1 MTRLLEGKTVVLGVT
16 GSIAAFKSPHIVSR
30 LTSLGAN
37 VIVVMTENATRFV
50 APLTFET
57 LSGNEV
63 VVSMWSEKKVGVA
76 TVEEATATSGGDPED
91 VGRQYGGGGEG
102 LVDGAAGGLDQEGS
116 GTAARRAERLRHVK
130 LAEVTDLAIVAPATA
145 NIIGKM
151 AAGIADDFLS
161 TELMAMTCPIV
172 VAPAMNV
179 NMIESDAV
187 VENIAKLKSRG
198 VVFVEAET
206 GRLASGAV
214 GAGRLADPDKIVD
227 RALGI
232 LVPGDLSGKRVVVTA
247 GPTEEPIDPVRH
259 IGNRST
265 GKMGFAL
272 AERAL
277 ARGAEVVL
285 VSGRTALAPPPGARH
300 VSVGTTKEML
310 DAVLAELPEMDLLL
324 MAAAPADYRPA
335 EVAEHKIKKRADIL
349 NLQLVRTEDILTE
362 VAARKQLGQGVVA
375 FAVETRNEIANARKK
390 LEEKRLDLI
399 VVNNPTVE
407 GAGFGTDTNVV
418 TIVGDSGLEESLG
431 KMSKTQLADIILT
444 FAIRELGWE
453 RLDA

>member
-1 MTRLLEGKTVVLGVT
+1 MRRLLEDKTIVLGVT

-30 LTSLGAN
+30 LASLGAN

-63 VVSMWSEKKVGVA
+63 VVSMWPETRVSVA
-76 TVEEATATSGGDPED
+76 KLEEATQRT
-91 VGRQYGGGGEG
+91 
-102 LVDGAAGGLDQEGS
+102 
-116 GTAARRAERLRHVK
+116 ERLRHVR
-130 LAEVTDLAIVAPATA
+130 LAEAADLAIVAPATA

-151 AAGIADDFLS
+151 ATGIADDFLS
-161 TELMAMTCPIV
+161 TELMAMTCPII

-187 VENIAKLKSRG
+187 TANMHTLKSRG

-214 GAGRLADPDKIVD
+214 GPGRLADPDKIVD
-227 RALGI
+227 SALRI
-232 LVPGDLSGKRVVVTA
+232 LVPGDLSGRRVVVTA

-285 VSGRTALAPPPGARH
+285 ISGRTALTPPPGARFIQ
-300 VSVGTTKEML
+300 VGTTKEMR
-310 DAVLAELPEMDLLL
+310 DAVMAELPDLELL
-324 MAAAPADYRPA
+324 VMAAAPSDYRPA
-335 EVAEHKIKKRADIL
+335 EVAEHKIKKRADMMTL
-349 NLQLVRTEDILTE
+349 ELVRTEDVLTE
-362 VAARKQLGQGVVA
+362 VAEAKQVGQGVVG
-375 FAVETRNEIANARKK
+375 FAVETRDEIPNARKK

-431 KMSKTQLADIILT
+431 KMTKIELADIILT
-444 FAIRELGWE
+444 FAIRELGWGK
-453 RLDA
+453 LDE